1 MKISIG
7 CDHRGYELKK
17 FIIETYTDWSDTDQ
31 DIEWIDQ
38 GCNGT
43 ERCDYPVYAKK
54 VVDSILS
61 KESEFGILICGSGI
75 GMAIAANR
83 FKKIYAG
90 LCCSPKMVKSAVE
103 DDNLNVLVLSAN
115 FITKEQVSLIINSAI
130 QAWSENSF
138 KGGRYQDRLDM
149 MDK

>member
-17 FIIETYTDWSDTDQ
+17 FITETYTSDK
-31 DIEWIDQ
+31 DIEWVDQ
-38 GCNGT
+38 GCNNT
-43 ERCDYPVYAKK
+43 ERCDFPVYAKK
-54 VVDSILS
+54 VTDSILS
-61 KESEFGILICGSGI
+61 NESEFGILICGSGI

-90 LCCSPKMVKSAVE
+90 LCCSPKMVKTAVE
-103 DDNLNVLVLSAN
+103 DDNLNVLVLSAD

-138 KGGRYQDRLDM
+138 KGGRYQDRLDI